1 MSATIPV
8 SGRRMQRFL
17 QLRLGSHQLPGVL
30 GCFAGG
36 QHVARANRV
45 CIRCV
50 GVAVADEMHMIAKQV
65 NTWPMLRAFSRNA
78 N

>member
-1 MSATIPV
+1 LSATIPV
-8 SGRRMQRFL
+8 SGRRTQQFL
-17 QLRLGSHQLPGVL
+17 QLRLGSHQLPVVL

-45 CIRCV
+45 FPHCV
-50 GVAVADEMHMIAKQV
+50 GVAVADETHMIAKQV
-65 NTWPMLRAFSRNA
+65 NTWLMLRAFSRNA